1 MLGVELA
8 DRLTTTEATG
18 DDGVALALT
27 LLISEELGV
36 ELAERLTTTDAT
48 GDDGV
53 ALTLTLPH
61 EDISQAIN
69 RSHFKGKIV
78 PD

>member
-8 DRLTTTEATG
+8 ERLTTTEATG
-18 DDGVALALT
+18 DDGVALA

-36 ELAERLTTTDAT
+36 ELAERLTTTEAT

-53 ALTLTLPH
+53 ALTLTLPQ

-69 RSHFKGKIV
+69 RSLLKG
-78 PD
+78 